1 MTGRWALTLAA
12 ALAAGLVAGCGGG
25 GGGGGTPSGELP
37 VADPGSSIIVDNAEA
52 EANQDLLPSTWL
64 TQGHLQKVVFGH
76 QSVGGNIL
84 DGLSALASATPAKY
98 AVDMVDAPTELP
110 NGGIAQFAV
119 GDNGDPAGKIADYNT
134 KMRTWLGGGSAYTAS
149 MMKLCFVDFDD
160 TTDVTTLFNTYRDTM
175 AQLEADYP
183 AHRFIYTTAPLMTD
197 YSATRAQYNDLVRNY
212 CSTNNKALFD
222 IAAIESHDPS
232 GNAVGGDQPRMYSA
246 YSSDGGH
253 LNSTGARRV
262 ARAYWWLMARV
273 AGWDG
278 T

>member
-1 MTGRWALTLAA
+1 MTGRWAIATAA
-12 ALAAGLVAGCGGG
+12 ALAACLVAGCGGG
-25 GGGGGTPSGELP
+25 SGGGGTPSGDLP
-37 VADPGSSIIVDNAEA
+37 PADPGRSIIVDNLEA
-52 EANQDLLPSTWL
+52 QANQELLPSTRL
-64 TQGHLQKVVFGH
+64 AQAHLQKVVFGH

-84 DGLSALASATPAKY
+84 EGLSALASASPSRY
-98 AVDMVDAPTELP
+98 AVDVVDAPEALP

-119 GDNGDPAGKIADYNT
+119 GENGDPAGKIADYNT
-134 KMRTWLGGGSAYTAS
+134 KMRTWLGGGSTYTAS

-160 TTDVTTLFNTYRDTM
+160 STDSAALFATYRDTM
-175 AQLEADYP
+175 AQLEADFP
-183 AHRFIYTTAPLMTD
+183 AHRFIYTTAPLTTD
-197 YSATRAQYNDLVRNY
+197 YSATRAQYNELVRSY
-212 CSTNNKALFD
+212 CAANDKALFD

-232 GNAVGGDQPRMYSA
+232 GNAVGEAQPRMYAA

-253 LNSTGARRV
+253 LNSTGAKRV